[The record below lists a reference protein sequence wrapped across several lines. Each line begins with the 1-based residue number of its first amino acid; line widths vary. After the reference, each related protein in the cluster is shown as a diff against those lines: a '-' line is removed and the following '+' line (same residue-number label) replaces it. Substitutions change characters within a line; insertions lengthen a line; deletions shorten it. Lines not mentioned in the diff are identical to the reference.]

1 MNWTVVPRIT
11 GGLGCMIVL
20 ILGIAT
26 GVEPLLCTL
35 RGLIGGMVG
44 WIAGALWAAVMSQLM
59 IRPRTRNDR
68 PIQRAACR
76 NAQRRLVRK
85 GGAGSVIETGEP
97 WLDDWY
103 HTSGGRYSLS

>member
-59 IRPRTRNDR
+59 PADT
-68 PIQRAACR
+68 PPERATTVQS
-76 NAQRRLVRK
+76 NAPP
-85 GGAGSVIETGEP
+85 AETP
-97 WLDDWY
+97 SDD
-103 HTSGGRYSLS
+103 SSDQEANAA

>member
-20 ILGIAT
+20 ILGIAS

-44 WIAGALWAAVMSQLM
+44 WVAGALWAAVMSQLLPTE
-59 IRPRTRNDR
+59 IPAEPPNT
-68 PIQRAACR
+68 AAHAESP
-76 NAQRRLVRK
+76 NEDILEEEEAE
-85 GGAGSVIETGEP
+85 AA
-97 WLDDWY
+97 
-103 HTSGGRYSLS
+103 

>member
-20 ILGIAT
+20 ILGIAS

-44 WIAGALWAAVMSQLM
+44 WVAGALWAAVMSQLLPTE
-59 IRPRTRNDR
+59 IPAEPPNT
-68 PIQRAACR
+68 AAHAESP
-76 NAQRRLVRK
+76 NKDTL
-85 GGAGSVIETGEP
+85 EGEEAEAA
-97 WLDDWY
+97 
-103 HTSGGRYSLS
+103 

>member
-59 IRPRTRNDR
+59 PPEPTADPEPTVQPETPRDETAEEAE
-68 PIQRAACR
+68 AA
-76 NAQRRLVRK
+76 
-85 GGAGSVIETGEP
+85 
-97 WLDDWY
+97 
-103 HTSGGRYSLS
+103 

>member
-59 IRPRTRNDR
+59 PADT
-68 PIQRAACR
+68 PPERATTVQPDTPS
-76 NAQRRLVRK
+76 N
-85 GGAGSVIETGEP
+85 ETPSDEP
-97 WLDDWY
+97 AEEAEAA
-103 HTSGGRYSLS
+103 

>member
-59 IRPRTRNDR
+59 P
-68 PIQRAACR
+68 PERATTVQS
-76 NAQRRLVRK
+76 NAPP
-85 GGAGSVIETGEP
+85 AETP
-97 WLDDWY
+97 SDD
-103 HTSGGRYSLS
+103 SSEKEANAA

>member
-20 ILGIAT
+20 ILGIAS

-59 IRPRTRNDR
+59 PPEPTAEPETTTQPATPTTETPSNDSSEEEA
-68 PIQRAACR
+68 QAA
-76 NAQRRLVRK
+76 
-85 GGAGSVIETGEP
+85 
-97 WLDDWY
+97 
-103 HTSGGRYSLS
+103 

>member
-20 ILGIAT
+20 ILGIAS

-44 WIAGALWAAVMSQLM
+44 WVAGALWAAVMSQLLPTQIPAQPPNM
-59 IRPRTRNDR
+59 APHAEIPNEDTLEDEEAE
-68 PIQRAACR
+68 AA
-76 NAQRRLVRK
+76 
-85 GGAGSVIETGEP
+85 
-97 WLDDWY
+97 
-103 HTSGGRYSLS
+103 

>member
-59 IRPRTRNDR
+59 PADT
-68 PIQRAACR
+68 PSERATTVQS
-76 NAQRRLVRK
+76 NAPP
-85 GGAGSVIETGEP
+85 AETP
-97 WLDDWY
+97 SDD
-103 HTSGGRYSLS
+103 SSEKEAQAA

>member
-59 IRPRTRNDR
+59 PADT
-68 PIQRAACR
+68 
-76 NAQRRLVRK
+76 NAQRPSNPTRRLPKRPATTRPK
-85 GGAGSVIETGEP
+85 RRRRQRDRN
-97 WLDDWY
+97 W
-103 HTSGGRYSLS
+103 

>member
-20 ILGIAT
+20 ILGIVS
-26 GVEPLLCTL
+26 GVDPLLCTL

-59 IRPRTRNDR
+59 PPEPIEPKMTTQPETPPTEMPSNDSSEEEV
-68 PIQRAACR
+68 QAA
-76 NAQRRLVRK
+76 
-85 GGAGSVIETGEP
+85 
-97 WLDDWY
+97 
-103 HTSGGRYSLS
+103 

>member
-59 IRPRTRNDR
+59 PAE
-68 PIQRAACR
+68 RATTVQS
-76 NAQRRLVRK
+76 NAPP
-85 GGAGSVIETGEP
+85 AETP
-97 WLDDWY
+97 SDD
-103 HTSGGRYSLS
+103 SSDQEANAA

>member
-20 ILGIAT
+20 ILGIAS

-59 IRPRTRNDR
+59 PSEPTAEPEPTVQPETPRDETAEEAE
-68 PIQRAACR
+68 AA
-76 NAQRRLVRK
+76 
-85 GGAGSVIETGEP
+85 
-97 WLDDWY
+97 
-103 HTSGGRYSLS
+103 

>member
-59 IRPRTRNDR
+59 PADTPPEHATTVQSNA
-68 PIQRAACR
+68 PSCR
-76 NAQRRLVRK
+76 NAQRR
-85 GGAGSVIETGEP
+85 AQSDQEANAA
-97 WLDDWY
+97 
-103 HTSGGRYSLS
+103 

>member
-59 IRPRTRNDR
+59 PADTPRE
-68 PIQRAACR
+68 RATTVQS
-76 NAQRRLVRK
+76 NAPP
-85 GGAGSVIETGEP
+85 AETP
-97 WLDDWY
+97 SDD
-103 HTSGGRYSLS
+103 SSEKEAKAA

>member
-20 ILGIAT
+20 ILGIAS

-44 WIAGALWAAVMSQLM
+44 WVAGALWAAVMSQLL
-59 IRPRTRNDR
+59 PT
-68 PIQRAACR
+68 PIPAQPPNMAPLAEISNEDTLEDEEAEAA
-76 NAQRRLVRK
+76 
-85 GGAGSVIETGEP
+85 
-97 WLDDWY
+97 
-103 HTSGGRYSLS
+103 

>member
-20 ILGIAT
+20 VLGIAS

-44 WIAGALWAAVMSQLM
+44 WIAGALWAAVMSQLL
-59 IRPRTRNDR
+59 PPEAT
-68 PIQRAACR
+68 AAPESPAPAPAAA
-76 NAQRRLVRK
+76 N
-85 GGAGSVIETGEP
+85 ETDAE
-97 WLDDWY
+97 
-103 HTSGGRYSLS
+103 SSEEAA